1 MHHNL
6 SLTLPLSN
14 IDQETTGS
22 IPTLPCP
29 PAPLPTQPTPH
40 RLPTTSERAPHEPL
54 SPHTHQTQYSGRIRV
69 RILSNRP
76 IYGHAMLEGPLTW
89 TQPIDHTGLITAENL
104 PDGDY
109 SITVRVEHH
118 ARLRFHFTITHGS
131 LIDLGDIPIPKES
144 RLELITPPLTQF
156 DSATASLFALP
167 TSAPPVPTPRIL
179 VFDSTGHAT
188 LTQLTSGSFIIRP
201 RTMLLKTIPL
211 DQVPPRPT
219 AKKRILIPQLI
230 HLHAGRTTTLT
241 ANRIPAIAI
250 DIRPPAPKNSTW
262 RISATTDSGIPYW
275 THTYASK
282 ALLRAWLPIGTSYI
296 LIIDSSGDTLLRQPI
311 RIALPPLKTT
321 FSLHIP
327 DR

>member
-1 MHHNL
+1 MPLHRHSRSPESRRLNRTLLTASLLTLLTSILYLYMHHNL

-156 DSATASLFALP
+156 DSATASLFC
-167 TSAPPVPTPRIL
+167 
-179 VFDSTGHAT
+179 AT
-188 LTQLTSGSFIIRP
+188 HQR
-201 RTMLLKTIPL
+201 
-211 DQVPPRPT
+211 PPRPNT
-219 AKKRILIPQLI
+219 THPRVRLHRTC
-230 HLHAGRTTTLT
+230 HL
-241 ANRIPAIAI
+241 
-250 DIRPPAPKNSTW
+250 NSTHIGVFHYQTSNHASEDNTS
-262 RISATTDSGIPYW
+262 RSSTSSPYSQETDFNPTTYPPSCR
-275 THTYASK
+275 THHNTH
-282 ALLRAWLPIGTSYI
+282 
-296 LIIDSSGDTLLRQPI
+296 RQPHSS
-311 RIALPPLKTT
+311 PSP
-321 FSLHIP
+321 
-327 DR
+327 